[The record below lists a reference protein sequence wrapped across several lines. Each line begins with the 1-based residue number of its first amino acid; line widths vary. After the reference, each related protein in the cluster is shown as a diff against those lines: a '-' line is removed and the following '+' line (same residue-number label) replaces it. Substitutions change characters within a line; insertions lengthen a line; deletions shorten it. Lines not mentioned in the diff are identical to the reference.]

1 MKKVLAGLLA
11 AAAIGAALPAAASA
25 VSVAPG
31 VICASCDGGGPGWTG
46 CTQQTADHS
55 AGLPYLSHVR
65 HYLVVSYCKHN
76 GWITSISIAAFG
88 ADMISRPPAS
98 LIDSPSTVRE
108 GAAPS
113 RSRAAPET
121 LTTYPAARRCC
132 RAAAMRGVR
141 SSSEIGP

>member
-76 GWITSISIAAFG
+76 GWITSISIAAHDCSVNGLAFCH
-88 ADMISRPPAS
+88 
-98 LIDSPSTVRE
+98 V
-108 GAAPS
+108 GAAWQTGGGVGYGFATFEAHATWGVTVVPFYNNS
-113 RSRAAPET
+113 DT
-121 LTTYPAARRCC
+121 LTLTVPV
-132 RAAAMRGVR
+132 G
-141 SSSEIGP
+141 